1 MRVALSCLAL
11 FLLTATLAS
20 AQEPSATAV
29 VCTAIEN
36 NSCEGASTV
45 FSVSVGKLYGFSQV
59 VNVSDRLVHVWFYRD
74 REVGRYPMAAPKAA
88 RWKCFSNVTV
98 ARNMLGPWRL
108 EARDSSG
115 KVLASFNFVLQQ

>member
-45 FSVSVGKLYGFSQV
+45 FYTSAGKLYGFSQV
-59 VNVSDRLVHVWFYRD
+59 VNVPDKLVHVWFYKD
-74 REVGRYPMAAPKAA
+74 RELGRIAMAAPKAA
-88 RWKCFSNVTV
+88 RWKCFSNVQPW
-98 ARNMLGPWRL
+98 NMLGPWRL

>member
-45 FSVSVGKLYGFSQV
+45 FYTSAGKLYGFSQV
-59 VNVSDRLVHVWFYRD
+59 VNVPDKLVHVWFYKD
-74 REVGRYPMAAPKAA
+74 RELGRIAMAAPKAA

-98 ARNMLGPWRL
+98 ARNMVGPWRL